1 MGKEAI
7 GYLEPDAQVAI
18 ETWVTP
24 ILPLL
29 DKYPH
34 LCDLDLVIE
43 GGVGNGVEMS
53 HVTRWL
59 LPQAVYVGT
68 DLVEGV
74 APRMQRQSRSIEPAV
89 LSRVHAANANPTE
102 TMDDAI
108 IYANC
113 FDFQL
118 VRDIM
123 TRTGRQLPIFASFNA
138 LFALFDRKKNP
149 WDSKTREDVIA
160 MHNAVSPEMPFVAQL
175 HIGVNWE
182 DEGRTVRSS
191 SYFALE
197 TEANKSGWITERFEN
212 GLLLLRPQIV

>member
-43 GGVGNGVEMS
+43 GGVGNGVEMA
-53 HVTRWL
+53 HVIRWL

-74 APRMQRQSRSIEPAV
+74 APRMQRQLGFYRNQWFYQKYKLLTLIQRKPW
-89 LSRVHAANANPTE
+89 
-102 TMDDAI
+102 
-108 IYANC
+108 
-113 FDFQL
+113 
-118 VRDIM
+118 M
-123 TRTGRQLPIFASFNA
+123 TQ
-138 LFALFDRKKNP
+138 
-149 WDSKTREDVIA
+149 
-160 MHNAVSPEMPFVAQL
+160 
-175 HIGVNWE
+175 
-182 DEGRTVRSS
+182 
-191 SYFALE
+191 
-197 TEANKSGWITERFEN
+197 
-212 GLLLLRPQIV
+212 